1 MLGYA
6 AHSVIGGLVG
16 LIGLILFALAWVEAS
31 LRDLMTAAAVR
42 LNLQMLLE
50 IVVAVLFLAACV
62 RLFSGFIRVAAV
74 LVLLALVV
82 QAVTRQAPPALP
94 RTGSG

>member
-6 AHSVIGGLVG
+6 AHIVIGGLVDLVG
-16 LIGLILFALAWVEAS
+16 LVLFALAWVEQN
-31 LRDLMTAAAVR
+31 LRDLMTAAGVP

-74 LVLLALVV
+74 VVLLAIIV
-82 QAVTRQAPPALP
+82 QAVTHQAPPPLP
-94 RTGSG
+94 RTSSG